1 MNKKKMAI
9 VVEMIPVLSV
19 LISFILIKIQYVS
32 KITTWIVFIT
42 IVLAFLGFVFFLIG
56 RKLYKGDKI
65 VRILGTFDLLSTL
78 YVVTLY
84 IIAIFS
90 FGL

>member
-1 MNKKKMAI
+1 MNKKKIAI
-9 VVEMIPVLSV
+9 ALEIVPILSV

>member
-9 VVEMIPVLSV
+9 ALEMIPVLSV

-56 RKLYKGDKI
+56 RKLYKDDKI

>member
-1 MNKKKMAI
+1 MNKKKIAI
-9 VVEMIPVLSV
+9 AVEMIPVLSV

-32 KITTWIVFIT
+32 KITIWIVFIT
-42 IVLAFLGFVFFLIG
+42 IVLAFFGFAFFLIG